1 MLIITHLDEDNLISH
16 GGTRKVYQVAL
27 KKNGTVVVVK
37 QLEEGDGMRI
47 LGKIRHRNILKL
59 YAGFLK
65 EEPTF

>member
-1 MLIITHLDEDNLISH
+1 MLMNSHLDEDNLISH
-16 GGTRKVYQVAL
+16 SGTGKVYRVAL

-37 QLEEGDGMRI
+37 QLEKGDGMRI
-47 LGKIRHRNILKL
+47 LGKIRHRNILQL